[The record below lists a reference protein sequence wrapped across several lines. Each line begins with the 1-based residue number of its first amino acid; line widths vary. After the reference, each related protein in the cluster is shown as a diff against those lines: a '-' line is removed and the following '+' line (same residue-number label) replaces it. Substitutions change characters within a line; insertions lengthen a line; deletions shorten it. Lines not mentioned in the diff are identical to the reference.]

1 MSFQSEAII
10 SAASQRF
17 GTIDY
22 TRWQALRWQ
31 WYAWVTYPL
40 LGASELNFFGNAV
53 GQGATTLADTNL
65 PKAGSFGQT
74 HFLVKTI
81 STGIKLG
88 QNDLSSFTLA
98 NVGTAD
104 TRTLASDIIA
114 GFTQAG
120 VLTFSIGARPFATIP
135 KPFMYAPPTGN
146 EVDFDGTSVSQPS
159 VAPLGNVVA
168 QVPFASQTRNRA
180 NVYRVDPNILIEAE
194 QQFEVKISFPSG
206 SIPVLATGLTP
217 AITDNNTNPLKVG
230 VILDGVLLR
239 PMQ

>member
-31 WYAWVTYPL
+31 WYAWVTYPTA
-40 LGASELNFFGNAV
+40 GASELNFFGNAV

-81 STGIKLG
+81 STGVKLA
-88 QNDLSSFTLA
+88 QNDLSSFTRA

-104 TRTLASDIIA
+104 TRTLTSDIIA

-135 KPFMYAPPTGN
+135 KPFMYAPPAGN
-146 EVDFDGTSVSQPS
+146 EVDFDGSSVSDPS
-159 VAPLGNVVA
+159 AAPLGIVTA

-194 QQFEVKISFPSG
+194 QQFEVKISFPTG
-206 SIPVLATGLTP
+206 SIPVIATGLTP
-217 AITDNNTNPLKVG
+217 AINDSTNPLKVG

>member
-22 TRWQALRWQ
+22 SRWQALRWQ

-40 LGASELNFFGNAV
+40 AGASELNFFGNAV

-81 STGIKLG
+81 STGIKLRTT
-88 QNDLSSFTLA
+88 DLSSFTEA
-98 NVGTAD
+98 NIPTAD
-104 TRTLASDIIA
+104 TRTIASDIIA

-135 KPFMYAPPTGN
+135 KPFMYAPPSGN
-146 EVDFDGTSVSQPS
+146 EVDFDGTSVSNLS
-159 VAPLGNVVA
+159 AAPLGNVAA

-194 QQFEVKISFPSG
+194 QQFEVKLSFPSG
-206 SIPVLATGLTP
+206 LVPIIATGLTP
-217 AITDNNTNPLKVG
+217 AINDTTNPLKVG

>member
-31 WYAWVTYPL
+31 WYAWVTYPTA
-40 LGASELNFFGNAV
+40 GASELNFFGNAV

-81 STGIKLG
+81 STGVKLA
-88 QNDLSSFTLA
+88 QNDLSSFTRA

-104 TRTLASDIIA
+104 TRTLTSDIIA

-135 KPFMYAPPTGN
+135 KPFMYAPPAGN
-146 EVDFDGTSVSQPS
+146 EVDFDGSSVSDPS
-159 VAPLGNVVA
+159 AAPLGIVTA

-194 QQFEVKISFPSG
+194 QQFEVKISFPTG
-206 SIPVLATGLTP
+206 SIPVIATGLNP
-217 AITDNNTNPLKVG
+217 AINDSTNPLKVG

>member
-31 WYAWVTYPL
+31 WYAWVTYPTA
-40 LGASELNFFGNAV
+40 GASELNFFGNAV

-81 STGIKLG
+81 STGIKLK
-88 QNDLSSFTLA
+88 QQDTASFTVA
-98 NVGTAD
+98 NIPSAD
-104 TRTLASDIIA
+104 SRSLSSDIIA
-114 GFTQAG
+114 GFVQAG

-135 KPFMYAPPTGN
+135 KPFQYAPPTGN
-146 EVDFDGTSVSQPS
+146 EPDFDGSS
-159 VAPLGNVVA
+159 VASYAGAPPGNVSA
-168 QVPFASQTRNRA
+168 QVPYATQTRNRA
-180 NVYRVDPNILIEAE
+180 NVYRIDPNILIEAE
-194 QQFEVKISFPSG
+194 QQFEVKLSFPSG
-206 SIPVLATGLTP
+206 LIPVIATGLTP
-217 AITDNNTNPLKVG
+217 AINDSTNPLKVG

>member
-1 MSFQSEAII
+1 MSFQSEVII
-10 SAASQRF
+10 SAAAQKF

-22 TRWQALRWQ
+22 TRWQSLRWQ
-31 WYAWVTYPL
+31 WYGWITYPTA
-40 LGASELNFFGNAV
+40 GASELNFFGNAV

-81 STGIKLG
+81 STGIKLAQQDTG
-88 QNDLSSFTLA
+88 SFNLA
-98 NVGTAD
+98 NIATAD
-104 TRTLASDIIA
+104 QRSLSSDIIA
-114 GFTQAG
+114 GFVQAG

-135 KPFMYAPPTGN
+135 RPFQYAPPAGN
-146 EVDFDGTSVSQPS
+146 EPDFDGSSVSAPS
-159 VAPLGNVVA
+159 ATPLGNVTA
-168 QVPFASQTRNRA
+168 QVPYATQTRNRA

-194 QQFEVKISFPSG
+194 QQFEVKIAFPSG
-206 SIPVLATGLTP
+206 LVPVIATGLTP
-217 AITDNNTNPLKVG
+217 AINDSTNPLKVG